1 MLQPS
6 HYREWNWSK
15 ALVVLLWNSSVPL
28 PQGCIPHRQLSAT
41 EQVQHTQ
48 VDRFLLPRRHETPL
62 LSRLGSRPR
71 QTFLRLHS
79 SLGRFLP
86 IFSLSLSIRLASW
99 TESPRLIRLPFYFL
113 SQASPL
119 IKVLHIKFHC
129 CLPEDSS
136 QVTYKPKRISLF
148 PTNPTL
154 PHIHSVQRFLSIF
167 SRKTAWTLKIHL
179 GQFPHLVNCSHLL
192 GRQFSRTLWKSIL
205 IIMRQFIQTANSYSQ
220 VFIKCWKPGLGL
232 RCLIFNILKFINQV
246 KHSLSS

>member
-1 MLQPS
+1 MEFCLTINTRSFPESNHSLGVRDTAKALTKVLWRVEKKQHPIKEKRCGKEKKAEKHRWDCLFHNFAHGSSQQPWEHMLQPS

-15 ALVVLLWNSSVPL
+15 ALVAVLWNSSVPL

-79 SLGRFLP
+79 SLRRFLP
-86 IFSLSLSIRLASW
+86 IFSLSLSLSIRLASW

-129 CLPEDSS
+129 SLPEDSS
-136 QVTYKPKRISLF
+136 QVT
-148 PTNPTL
+148 
-154 PHIHSVQRFLSIF
+154 
-167 SRKTAWTLKIHL
+167 
-179 GQFPHLVNCSHLL
+179 
-192 GRQFSRTLWKSIL
+192 
-205 IIMRQFIQTANSYSQ
+205 
-220 VFIKCWKPGLGL
+220 
-232 RCLIFNILKFINQV
+232 
-246 KHSLSS
+246 